1 MSHQVKRY
9 VQIPAIRGDRSLHV
23 GTRLATSVQDR
34 VQMLKK
40 INFISLDS
48 EGERLY
54 ICNMEQ
60 NFEILKTNN
69 TGNIYKDAQ
78 NIIEQARKYAY
89 QAIDIAMVQRNWLLG
104 KRIAD
109 EELQGGNRAEYGKE
123 IIKGLADYLTNMYGK
138 GFTKSNLYQF
148 VQFYKFFPD
157 IFHAASG
164 KLRILSWTHYRN
176 LLRVSDK
183 NARDWYL
190 KEATNEVWSS
200 RTLDRNIASQYYYRL
215 LQSQNKQVV
224 EAEMKQIT
232 EPYQQDK
239 LEFIKN
245 PVVAEF
251 LGLSP
256 NSDFSETKLESSIIT
271 HIQKFVME
279 LGKGYAFVA
288 RQQHIKTDMGD
299 YFIDLV
305 FYNYILKCFLLID
318 LKTSRITHQD
328 VGQMDMYV
336 RMYDSLKRTEGDNP
350 TIGLILCSETSED
363 MARYSVLR
371 DNERLFQAKYLT
383 YLPSIEQL
391 KEEIELQKEIFR
403 LHNESMSQ

>member
-1 MSHQVKRY
+1 MK
-9 VQIPAIRGDRSLHV
+9 
-23 GTRLATSVQDR
+23 QD
-34 VQMLKK
+34 
-40 INFISLDS
+40 I
-48 EGERLY
+48 
-54 ICNMEQ
+54 
-60 NFEILKTNN
+60 EILKVGN
-69 TGNIYKDAQ
+69 TDDIFKDVQ
-78 NIIEQARKYAY
+78 NIIEQTRNYAY
-89 QAIDIAMVQRNWLLG
+89 HAVNVAMVPRKWLLG

-109 EELQGGNRAEYGKE
+109 EELQGGDRADYGKE
-123 IIKGLADYLTNMYGK
+123 VIKRLADYLTKLYGK
-138 GFTKSNLYQF
+138 GFTSSNLYQF
-148 VQFYKFFPD
+148 VHFYKFFPE
-157 IFHAASG
+157 IFHTVCVKSQM
-164 KLRILSWTHYRN
+164 LSWSHYRT

-190 KEATNEVWSS
+190 QEASNEMWSV

-224 EAEMKQIT
+224 KEEMKQIT
-232 EPYQQDK
+232 SPYQQDK

-318 LKTSRITHQD
+318 LKASRITHQD

-336 RMYDSLKRTEGDNP
+336 RMYDKLKRTEGDNP
-350 TIGLILCSETSED
+350 TIGLILCSETSKD
-363 MARYSVLR
+363 MARYSVLH
-371 DNERLFQAKYLT
+371 DNERLFQARYLT
-383 YLPSIEQL
+383 YLPTIDQL

-403 LHNESMSQ
+403 LQQENDIPEE

>member
-1 MSHQVKRY
+1 MK
-9 VQIPAIRGDRSLHV
+9 
-23 GTRLATSVQDR
+23 QD
-34 VQMLKK
+34 
-40 INFISLDS
+40 I
-48 EGERLY
+48 
-54 ICNMEQ
+54 
-60 NFEILKTNN
+60 EILKVGN
-69 TGNIYKDAQ
+69 TGDIFKDVQ
-78 NIIEQARKYAY
+78 NIIEQTRNYAY
-89 QAIDIAMVQRNWLLG
+89 QAVNVAMVQRNWLLG

-109 EELQGGNRAEYGKE
+109 EELQGGDRADYGKE
-123 IIKGLADYLTNMYGK
+123 VIKRFADYLTKLYGK
-138 GFTKSNLYQF
+138 GFTSSNLYQF
-148 VQFYKFFPD
+148 VHFYKFFPE
-157 IFHAASG
+157 IFHTVCVKSQM
-164 KLRILSWTHYRN
+164 LSWSHYRT

-190 KEATNEVWSS
+190 QEASNEMWSV

-224 EAEMKQIT
+224 KEEMKQIT
-232 EPYQQDK
+232 SPYQQDK

-318 LKTSRITHQD
+318 LKASRITHQD

-336 RMYDSLKRTEGDNP
+336 RMYDKLKRTEGDNP
-350 TIGLILCSETSED
+350 TIGLILCSETSKD
-363 MARYSVLR
+363 MARYSVLH
-371 DNERLFQAKYLT
+371 DNERLFQARYLT
-383 YLPSIEQL
+383 YLPTIDQL

-403 LHNESMSQ
+403 LQQENDIPEE